1 MDTCRVVSQRDIFDG
16 GGGLGGWE
24 EATLRVCDVSSS
36 SASSLGLSV
45 MEGSGEREL
54 GGAAAVVGG
63 RGGLRLGQ
71 MVMPC
76 RPLIS
81 RGLTSTPHTH
91 KQRVP

>member
-1 MDTCRVVSQRDIFDG
+1 MCV
-16 GGGLGGWE
+16 WE
-24 EATLRVCDVSSS
+24 EVNLRAWEFITAVVVGAVSDGS
-36 SASSLGLSV
+36 
-45 MEGSGEREL
+45 EGSGERGL
-54 GGAAAVVGG
+54 GGAAVVVGG

-81 RGLTSTPHTH
+81 RGLTSTPHIH

>member
-1 MDTCRVVSQRDIFDG
+1 MDKCRVVSRRDIFDG

-36 SASSLGLSV
+36 PALSLGLSV
-45 MEGSGEREL
+45 MEGSGERGL

-81 RGLTSTPHTH
+81 RGLTSTPHIH